1 LIKKGNVTKAII
13 LKGIGAGCDDA
24 AIKAVMETKFNQ
36 REQRGKPVKVIV
48 SVPVVFKLRPFL

>member
-1 LIKKGNVTKAII
+1 MTKAII

-24 AIKAVMETKFNQ
+24 AIKAVMETKFNPG
-36 REQRGKPVKVIV
+36 EQRGKPVKVIV